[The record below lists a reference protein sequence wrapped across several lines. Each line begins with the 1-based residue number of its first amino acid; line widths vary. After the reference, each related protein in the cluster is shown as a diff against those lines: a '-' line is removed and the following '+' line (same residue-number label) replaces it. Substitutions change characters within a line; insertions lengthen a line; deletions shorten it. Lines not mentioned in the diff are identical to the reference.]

1 MKIGILTHYDVNNQ
15 GAQLQLYAMR
25 AWLIEHGH
33 DVCILSY
40 TKNFDFNKNEEKKNS
55 GSFLNVG
62 YYLDEYLFKRGLG
75 LTLFNTRKV
84 LCHRKL
90 REQIEIQPYD
100 NNDCDC
106 IIIGSDEVYS
116 IDVGCNAMM
125 YGNGLKGKPA
135 IAYAPS
141 FGRSTIEL
149 LKEHNCYDLVKE
161 GLNSMCALSARDT
174 HTQEMI
180 KEFTDKD
187 VPLVCDPVLLY
198 SGKDFSADVTPIK
211 KDYMIVYS
219 YDSNMNDEN
228 EVISIRQYARKHDLI
243 IVSLGTYHKWCDRNI
258 ACNAIEWYE
267 YFKNAKCVV
276 TDTFHGTVVAM
287 KNHCNMAVYIR
298 KNINSFKMQ
307 SLLEST
313 GTTDRLMNDVTY
325 SNLEKI
331 LSHPMKYEF
340 IDDQIR
346 KMSEGSKKY
355 LLEALEA
362 IHE

>member
-25 AWLIEHGH
+25 VWLMEHGH

-90 REQIEIQPYD
+90 REQIEMQPYD

-161 GLNSMCALSARDT
+161 GLNSMYALSARDT

-198 SGKDFSADVTPIK
+198 SGKGFKTAIPKINR
-211 KDYMIVYS
+211 DYMIVYS
-219 YDSNMNDEN
+219 YDSNMNN
-228 EVISIRQYARKHDLI
+228 ESEIKAVKEYAKNHNLLT
-243 IVSLGTYHKWCDRNI
+243 VSLGTYHKWCDRNI
-258 ACNAIEWYE
+258 VCNAVDWYN

-287 KNHCNMAVYIR
+287 KNHCNVAVYIR
-298 KNINSFKMQ
+298 KSINSFKMK

-313 GTTDRLMNDVTY
+313 GTMDRLMDEITY
-325 SNLEKI
+325 DNLEKI
-331 LSHPMKYEF
+331 LSQAMDYPV
-340 IDDQIR
+340 IDERIR
-346 KMSEGSKKY
+346 EMSEDSEKY
-355 LLEALEA
+355 LLEALEGV
-362 IHE
+362 HE